1 MHQVRKYK
9 ISKNSRF
16 VNFFLLHGTELVNF
30 VQDKQSGALYCKAD
44 LFCTQLQGLDK
55 WLIFLQNNQSILYKT
70 KRPSVLFYG
79 DGLFCT
85 IFVGDYNQCY
95 KDR

>member
-55 WLIFLQNNQSILYKT
+55 
-70 KRPSVLFYG
+70 
-79 DGLFCT
+79 
-85 IFVGDYNQCY
+85 
-95 KDR
+95 